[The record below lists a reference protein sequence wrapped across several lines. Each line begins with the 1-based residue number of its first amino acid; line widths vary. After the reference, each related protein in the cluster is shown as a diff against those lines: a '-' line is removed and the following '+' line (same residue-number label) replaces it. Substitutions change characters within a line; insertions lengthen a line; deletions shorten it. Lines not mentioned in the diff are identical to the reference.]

1 MQNLTGGVL
10 LLRNKYYIVIYRG
23 KDFLP
28 PSVATAL
35 TERQELAKRIQ
46 DVEEKVRCGVVDAAQ
61 SGEDEKQV
69 HPTSVATALAERQE
83 LTKQSQDV
91 AEKVQCGAV
100 DVAQTGE
107 DVENKVQHGALDVT
121 QAGEDE
127 GQALAGTLA
136 EFYEAQARWG
146 RDISAGERE
155 KMIEEASKAKSA
167 RLVKRI
173 EHKLVVVSCSLCGGV
188 CVSEN

>member
-28 PSVATAL
+28 
-35 TERQELAKRIQ
+35 
-46 DVEEKVRCGVVDAAQ
+46 
-61 SGEDEKQV
+61 
-69 HPTSVATALAERQE
+69 TSVAAALAERQE
-83 LTKQSQDV
+83 VTKQIQDV
-91 AEKVQCGAV
+91 EERVRCAAV
-100 DVAQTGE
+100 DVAQSDE
-107 DVENKVQHGALDVT
+107 VEREALLTSVTAASAEKQELAKQSPDAEEEVQSGAVKVAQACEKVEEKVQFGAVDLS

-146 RDISAGERE
+146 REISAEERE
-155 KMIEEASKAKSA
+155 KMVEEASKAKRA

-173 EHKLVVVSCSLCGGV
+173 EHKLVVVSVTSL
-188 CVSEN
+188 SLSL

>member
-61 SGEDEKQV
+61 LGEEERKV
-69 HPTSVATALAERQE
+69 LPTTVATVLAEGQE
-83 LTKQSQDV
+83 LAKQSQNV
-91 AEKVQCGAV
+91 EEKLQCGSV

-107 DVENKVQHGALDVT
+107 DVENKVQQGALDVA
-121 QAGEDE
+121 QAGKDE

-173 EHKLVVVSCSLCGGV
+173 EHKLVVVSCSLCWGV
-188 CVSEN
+188 CV

>member
-1 MQNLTGGVL
+1 M

-28 PSVATAL
+28 KTVAAAL
-35 TERQELAKRIQ
+35 AERQELAKQIQ
-46 DVEEKVRCGVVDAAQ
+46 DVEEKVRCRVVDAAQ
-61 SGEDEKQV
+61 SRGDERQV
-69 HPTSVATALAERQE
+69 LPTSVAAAVAERQE
-83 LTKQSQDV
+83 LLSQGVD
-91 AEKVQCGAV
+91 EKVQCEAA
-100 DVAQTGE
+100 DVAQAGE
-107 DVENKVQHGALDVT
+107 DVEEKVQFAAMDVA
-121 QAGEDE
+121 QASEDE

-155 KMIEEASKAKSA
+155 KMIEEASKAKKT

-173 EHKLVVVSCSLCGGV
+173 EHKLVVVS
-188 CVSEN
+188 